1 MLGLRVLDSKNLR
14 KMAMVERYA
23 REKMKK
29 LWDLEAKYSA
39 WLEVEKALVKGWN
52 ALGLIPDSDCEKIC
66 KNAKFDIARIDE
78 IEAVTKHDLI
88 AFTTSVAES
97 LGEESRW
104 FHYGITSSD
113 TIDTAVAL
121 QMRDSL
127 QIIIEGVKGLQEA
140 IKKRA
145 YEHKDTLMVG
155 RSHGIHGEPITFG
168 LVCAIWYDE
177 ITRHLRALES
187 TLEVISV
194 GKISGAMGNLAHTPI
209 ELEELVCKNLGL
221 KAAPAS
227 NQVIQRD
234 RYARLITDL
243 ALLASSCEKIAVEIR
258 HLQRTEVYEAEEYFS
273 KGQKGSS
280 AMPHKRNPVLSE
292 NITGLCRVIRS
303 YALPAMENV
312 ALWHER
318 DISHSSVERFILPD
332 SFITSDF
339 MLARLTGLIE
349 NLVVYPKNML
359 KNLNLTGGLVFSQRI
374 LLELPKCGVSREDA
388 YKIVQRNA
396 MKVWESLQNG
406 EAAVNERGE
415 SLYLQYLLADSELVG
430 LLSRGGDSKES
441 KSGADSNNAESK
453 SGEAIIRECFDFG
466 YYTKNVDSI
475 FKRVFGE

>member
-1 MLGLRVLDSKNLR
+1 
-14 KMAMVERYA
+14 MVERYA
-23 REKMKK
+23 REEMKK
-29 LWDLEAKYSA
+29 LWDMNAKYSA
-39 WLEVEKALVKGWN
+39 WLEVEKALVRGWN
-52 ALGLIPDSDCEKIC
+52 KLGLIPDSDCEKIC

-104 FHYGITSSD
+104 VHYGITSSD
-113 TIDTAVAL
+113 CIDTAVAL

-127 QIIIEGVKGLQEA
+127 KIILDDIKQVREA
-140 IKKRA
+140 IKVRA
-145 YEHKDTLMVG
+145 YQHKDTLMVG

-168 LVCAIWYDE
+168 LVLAIWYDE
-177 ITRHLRALES
+177 LGRHLKALES

-194 GKISGAMGNLAHTPI
+194 GQLSGAMGNLAHTPM
-209 ELEELVCKNLGL
+209 ELEELVCKELGL
-221 KAAPAS
+221 KPAPVS

-234 RYARLITDL
+234 RYARLMSDL
-243 ALLASSCEKIAVEIR
+243 ALLASSCEKIAVEVR
-258 HLQRTEVYEAEEYFS
+258 HLQRTEVYEAEEYFES
-273 KGQKGSS
+273 GQKGSS

-292 NITGLCRVIRS
+292 NITGLCRIIRS
-303 YALPAMENV
+303 YAMPAMENV

-332 SFITSDF
+332 SFITTDF
-339 MLARLTGLIE
+339 MLMRLKGLLE
-349 NLVVYPKNML
+349 KLVVYPKNMM

-374 LLELPKCGVSREDA
+374 LLELPKKGVSREDA

-396 MKVWESLQNG
+396 MKVWQDLQNG
-406 EAAVNERGE
+406 KSALNDKGE

-430 LLSRGGDSKES
+430 LI
-441 KSGADSNNAESK
+441 
-453 SGEAIIRECFDFG
+453 GEEAIRECFEFS

-475 FKRVFGE
+475 FKRVFG